1 MPSSLC
7 PFIEMKKVHLSF
19 SLPAVCLLLTC
30 LLIVYI
36 LTHLNMDQLGVGNI
50 ICAWIAWN
58 KKLLCCPRAH
68 GFQTRNINQV
78 SGMEPPHIAFDE
90 CFHE

>member
-1 MPSSLC
+1 
-7 PFIEMKKVHLSF
+7 
-19 SLPAVCLLLTC
+19 
-30 LLIVYI
+30 
-36 LTHLNMDQLGVGNI
+36 MDQLGVGNI
-50 ICAWIAWN
+50 ICAWIVWN